1 MFRYTSILALEY
13 STELEQLLF
22 FNTSQH
28 AAHSAIVDSIEM
40 FGEPFVYS
48 DGERL
53 RVNVR
58 KLDEVQTLFALDGD
72 ILAGLLLYTRVS
84 AERLTAIHIAVHED
98 YSLHGKFSDKMLLVR
113 LCKQLRECAL
123 LPSVSR
129 SARAGLRLCR
139 DRDSMRCRVLRSGI

>member
-1 MFRYTSILALEY
+1 MLRYTSILALEY

-22 FNTSQH
+22 FNAGQH

-84 AERLTAIHIAVHED
+84 PKRLTAIHIVVRED
-98 YSLHGKFSDKMLLVR
+98 YSLHGKFSDKMLVVR
-113 LCKQLRECAL
+113 LSQQLRECARRIKGIETIRIL
-123 LPSVSR
+123 YGSNR
-129 SARAGLRLCR
+129 TR
-139 DRDSMRCRVLRSGI
+139 DYPVRRDVFR